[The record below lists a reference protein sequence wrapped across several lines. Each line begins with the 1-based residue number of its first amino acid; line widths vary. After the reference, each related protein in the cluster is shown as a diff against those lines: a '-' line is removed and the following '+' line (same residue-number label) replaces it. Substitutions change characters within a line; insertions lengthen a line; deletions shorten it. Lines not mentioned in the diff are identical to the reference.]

1 MPAYR
6 QTDQLFV
13 TCVAGRKNYV
23 STIISGGEIGVNRK
37 RKQGDLRGRRSPC
50 FSLDLKLFGSDAPA
64 FSLLVDGGEAPVQT
78 VLLHELG
85 VRAVLGDPAVCHDED
100 LVGVLDGR
108 EAVGDGDD
116 RLAARQLGDGL
127 LDEVLVLRAD
137 ARGGLV
143 ENDDGRVFE
152 TVAGELAQIV
162 PADADRAALRVSS
175 RGYMLGC
182 HDLKDPSVSGFFRF
196 LARVGDNRMRMQI
209 VRLKFGEQ

>member
-37 RKQGDLRGRRSPC
+37 RKQGDLRGRRFPC

-64 FSLLVDGGEAPVQT
+64 FSLLADGGEAPVQA

-108 EAVGDGDD
+108 EAV
-116 RLAARQLGDGL
+116 A
-127 LDEVLVLRAD
+127 
-137 ARGGLV
+137 
-143 ENDDGRVFE
+143 
-152 TVAGELAQIV
+152 
-162 PADADRAALRVSS
+162 SS
-175 RGYMLGC
+175 RMMMGVFLSIMRAMAMRC
-182 HDLKDPSVSGFFRF
+182 FSPPESVPPPSPTTVS
-196 LARVGDNRMRMQI
+196 
-209 VRLKFGEQ
+209 

>member
-64 FSLLVDGGEAPVQT
+64 FSLLADGGEAPVQA

-108 EAVGDGDD
+108 EAMGDGDD

-127 LDEVLVLRAD
+127 LDEVLVLRVD

-143 ENDDGRVFE
+143 ENDDGRVLRMARAMEMRCFSPPE
-152 TVAGELAQIV
+152 SVPPPSPTTV
-162 PADADRAALRVSS
+162 S
-175 RGYMLGC
+175 
-182 HDLKDPSVSGFFRF
+182 
-196 LARVGDNRMRMQI
+196 
-209 VRLKFGEQ
+209 

>member
-37 RKQGDLRGRRSPC
+37 RKQGDL
-50 FSLDLKLFGSDAPA
+50 KLFGSDAPA
-64 FSLLVDGGEAPVQT
+64 FSLLADGGEAPVQA

-108 EAVGDGDD
+108 EAV
-116 RLAARQLGDGL
+116 A
-127 LDEVLVLRAD
+127 
-137 ARGGLV
+137 
-143 ENDDGRVFE
+143 
-152 TVAGELAQIV
+152 
-162 PADADRAALRVSS
+162 SS
-175 RGYMLGC
+175 RMMMGAFLSIMRAMAMRC
-182 HDLKDPSVSGFFRF
+182 FSPPESVPPPSPTTVS
-196 LARVGDNRMRMQI
+196 
-209 VRLKFGEQ
+209 

>member
-50 FSLDLKLFGSDAPA
+50 FSLNLKLFGCDAPA
-64 FSLLVDGGEAPVQT
+64 FSLLADGGEAPVQT

-108 EAVGDGDD
+108 EAVGDDDD

-127 LDEVLVLRAD
+127 LDEVLVLRVD

-143 ENDDGRVFE
+143 EDDDGRVFE
-152 TVAGELAQIV
+152 NGAEMRCFSPPESVPPPSPTTV
-162 PADADRAALRVSS
+162 S
-175 RGYMLGC
+175 
-182 HDLKDPSVSGFFRF
+182 
-196 LARVGDNRMRMQI
+196 
-209 VRLKFGEQ
+209 

>member
-37 RKQGDLRGRRSPC
+37 RKQGDL
-50 FSLDLKLFGSDAPA
+50 KLFGSDAPA
-64 FSLLVDGGEAPVQT
+64 FSLLADGGEAPVQA

-108 EAVGDGDD
+108 EAV
-116 RLAARQLGDGL
+116 A
-127 LDEVLVLRAD
+127 
-137 ARGGLV
+137 
-143 ENDDGRVFE
+143 
-152 TVAGELAQIV
+152 
-162 PADADRAALRVSS
+162 SS
-175 RGYMLGC
+175 RMMMGVFLSIMRAMAMRC
-182 HDLKDPSVSGFFRF
+182 FSPPESVPPPSPTTVS
-196 LARVGDNRMRMQI
+196 
-209 VRLKFGEQ
+209 